1 MESVRGWLVP
11 VGAAVL
17 IVSLVAVALVR
28 EPAQLDPNTPEGTVQ
43 VYLQALSDG
52 DYEGAFA
59 VLDPE
64 FMRDATPARWPPT
77 VRKGSPP
84 ESKTVRDKPTP
95 TKPSSP

>member
-64 FMRDATPARWPPT
+64 FYEGCDRRL
-77 VRKGSPP
+77 VGHL
-84 ESKTVRDKPTP
+84 
-95 TKPSSP
+95 PSGRIHRPNRRP